1 MSNMLPPVWSVDP
14 LVADNASIVV
24 LIATHQQV
32 EVAVGLSRA
41 DRVLPGYVLRAT
53 TTARQDGQDLQD

>member
-1 MSNMLPPVWSVDP
+1 